1 MTNGIESEKQKRL
14 THTRTRAH
22 THRRGNNKIKRSH
35 TNTQSRSSLSVSVS
49 DCVVDT
55 AVCAVF
61 HCKCTM
67 DDKLSIKSSDSVTTS
82 GEYEIVPEELDAM
95 QSTQVGTTSP
105 TLKIANN
112 GDFNDLEKDLTEVIH
127 ELDEDPMPVDN
138 VDDDIKPH
146 AESLNEIDTG
156 KCHVV
161 YF

>member
-1 MTNGIESEKQKRL
+1 
-14 THTRTRAH
+14 
-22 THRRGNNKIKRSH
+22 
-35 TNTQSRSSLSVSVS
+35 
-49 DCVVDT
+49 
-55 AVCAVF
+55 
-61 HCKCTM
+61 M

-95 QSTQVGTTSP
+95 ESTQVGTTSP

-138 VDDDIKPH
+138 VDDIKTH
-146 AESLNEIDTG
+146 TELVNEIETG

-161 YF
+161 HIFEWFSFFISFRESNRLTL